1 MKARALGAEGEAW
14 LAGLPDLVAEFE
26 RRWSVRVERSLPGGT
41 AAYVARARTTDDLLV
56 VMKLSIPDPAFALE
70 LGTLA
75 RAEGRGYVQLLAHD
89 MDRYAML
96 LEGLGPSMD
105 RTDMSPES
113 QIVILCRL
121 LAQAWAIPPA
131 ETGAFAAPR
140 DKATDLARMVNR
152 LWHELDGP
160 CSKRALT
167 EALQFAERRAM
178 AFDPDRC
185 VVVHGDAAPNN
196 ALQALV
202 PRPGAETGFVF
213 VDPDGFIGDPAYD
226 LGVALRDWC
235 PQLLA
240 SPDARSLARRYSQL
254 LADGSGIDE
263 QAIWEWGFLERVST
277 GMYALAIG
285 ARDVGRSLLDTAEQ
299 LL

>member
-1 MKARALGAEGEAW
+1 MKARALGATGEAW
-14 LAGLPDLVAEFE
+14 LAELPELIAEFE
-26 RRWSVRVERSLPGGT
+26 RQWSVRVERSLPGGT
-41 AAYVARARTTDDLLV
+41 ASYVARARTTDDLPV

-75 RAEGRGYVQLLAHD
+75 RAQGRGYVRLLAHD
-89 MDRYAML
+89 VDRYAML

-105 RTDMSPES
+105 RTDMSPET

-121 LAQAWAIPPA
+121 LAQAWAVPPP
-131 ETGAFAAPR
+131 ETGAFAVPQ
-140 DKATDLARMVNR
+140 DKATGLARLVNR
-152 LWHELDGP
+152 LWKELDGP

-167 EALQFAERRAM
+167 EALLFAERRAL
-178 AFDPDRC
+178 AFDPERC

-196 ALQALV
+196 ALQALAR
-202 PRPGAETGFVF
+202 RPGAETGFVF

-263 QAIWEWGFLERVST
+263 QAIWEWGFLERLST
-277 GMYALAIG
+277 GMYALALG
-285 ARDVGRSLLDTAEQ
+285 AHDLGRPLLDTAEQ